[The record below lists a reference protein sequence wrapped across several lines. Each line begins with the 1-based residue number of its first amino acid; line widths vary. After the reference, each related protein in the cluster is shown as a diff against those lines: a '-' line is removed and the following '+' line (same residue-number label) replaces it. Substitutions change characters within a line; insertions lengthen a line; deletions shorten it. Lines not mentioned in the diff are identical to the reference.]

1 MLFLADSA
9 NLDELRKLFD
19 YFPIE
24 GVTTNPSTL
33 STEGKPLSKIL
44 PQLIELVGEKMLHVQ
59 LISNKANRM
68 VEEATK
74 YQSMFGEGG
83 NFYAKIPVTEE
94 GYRAIPLLK
103 KKGIKVTATAVYSH
117 MQAMVAARAGA
128 NYVVPYVSRLDN
140 VSSHGI
146 DVVRDIVKS
155 FNDYKMPTKVMAA
168 SFKTVDQVHRA
179 ILTGCFAVTVNFELL
194 ERLRSHPLTDMSVEW
209 FTRDGKDMYDIK
221 F

>member
-24 GVTTNPSTL
+24 GVTTNPSIL
-33 STEGKPLSKIL
+33 STEGRPLSKLL
-44 PQLIELVGEKMLHVQ
+44 PQLVELVGEKMLHVQ
-59 LISNKANRM
+59 LISLKAEKM
-68 VEEATK
+68 VEEAIK
-74 YQSMFGEGG
+74 YQSYFGEGG
-83 NFYAKIPVTEE
+83 NFYAKVPVTEE

-103 KKGIKVTATAVYSH
+103 KKGIKVTATAVYTH
-117 MQAMVAARAGA
+117 MQALVAARAGA
-128 NYVVPYVSRLDN
+128 NYVAPYVSRLDN
-140 VSSHGI
+140 ISSHGI
-146 DVVRDIVKS
+146 EVVRDIVKS
-155 FNDYKMPTKVMAA
+155 FNDYKMPTKVLAA

-179 ILTGCFAVTVNFELL
+179 ILSGCYAVTVNFEIL

-209 FTRDGKDMYDIK
+209 FQRDGKDLYDIK